1 MEREKNPK
9 GKEKVKKFKKTSKS
23 FNKGKIVKPKENN
36 IQPVQTEKINK
47 EKKVKN
53 NSRPKSVDT
62 SKKIHKEKS
71 KKLSSSKDKRK
82 SYKKPIKK
90 GKSKEKGKEKKIE
103 EGKEKEKKEEKEEKE
118 EEEINLEDISFQKR
132 DLYSL
137 LGLKSSATNLDIRK
151 AYKRLVLLCHPD
163 KNKTDPN
170 TSAKFVNII
179 RAYKILSNEQ
189 SRKLYD
195 QTGEYDEENT
205 GEININDTLFFF
217 RKIYSPQDIDTY
229 ENNYI
234 GSKEEEDD
242 LINFYKENNG
252 NITNILECIP
262 CSKNEDISRFIEIY
276 NKLFE
281 KKILRRNKKF
291 EETKNKIKKLKE
303 DQEEKKEAKETLDK
317 LTKQIMQRNK
327 KRNYNDYLDGLA
339 NKYRDEDNDEYENN
353 DISEEE
359 FQKIAKRLKKHKKNK
374 K

>member
-1 MEREKNPK
+1 MESEKNPK
-9 GKEKVKKFKKTSKS
+9 GKEKVKNFKKTSKS
-23 FNKGKIVKPKENN
+23 FNKGKIVKPKKNN

-47 EKKVKN
+47 EKKIKN
-53 NSRPKSVDT
+53 NSRPKRVDT
-62 SKKIHKEKS
+62 SKKIQKEKT

-90 GKSKEKGKEKKIE
+90 GESKVE
-103 EGKEKEKKEEKEEKE
+103 EKEKKEEKE

-303 DQEEKKEAKETLDK
+303 DQEEKKEAKKTLDK
-317 LTKQIMQRNK
+317 LTKQIMLRNK